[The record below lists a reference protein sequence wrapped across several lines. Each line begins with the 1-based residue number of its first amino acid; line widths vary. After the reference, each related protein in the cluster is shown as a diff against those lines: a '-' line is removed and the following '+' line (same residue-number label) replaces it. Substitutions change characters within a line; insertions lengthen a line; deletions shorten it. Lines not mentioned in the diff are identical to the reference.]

1 MASITER
8 LLAALPTG
16 APEVTFPS
24 FNFYGVWRF
33 LRNYWL

>member
-8 LLAALPTG
+8 LLAALTTR
-16 APEVTFPS
+16 APEVTFSS

-33 LRNYWL
+33 LRNDWL